1 MTHRQILVVMF
12 GLMLGMFLAALD
24 QSIVGT
30 AMPKIVSQ
38 FNGLDHMSWT
48 VTAYLLTS
56 TAAVPLY
63 GKISDQIGRRPVY
76 LFAIVIFLVGS
87 ALAGMSQNMGQ
98 LIGFRAVQGLGGG
111 GLMSLSLAI
120 IGDVIP
126 PRDRGR
132 YQGLFGAVFAVSS
145 VAGPLLGGFFTDHL
159 SWRWIFYINLP
170 VGVVALF
177 VAAAV
182 LKIDQRKQKHT
193 IDWAGAAL
201 LVGGVTALL
210 LVTSW
215 SGTANG
221 WTSATTLLL
230 GVGGVLALVLF
241 ALVERR
247 AAEPI
252 MPPHLFRDHTFSL
265 TSGIG
270 FVVGLAMF
278 GAIIYLPIYL
288 QVVRGDSPTGSGL
301 RMIPMMIGLL
311 AASIISGRVISKTG
325 TYKMWPLLGTSVT
338 IVGLVLLSRLRLDT
352 SMWLLGLFMVLM
364 GIGLGCVMQVL
375 VLAVQ
380 NSVEMKDMGAATAG
394 SMFFRS
400 IGGAFGTAIFG
411 TVLTSRLNHHI
422 SEGVAAAGL
431 KGQGGGGFAAGGE
444 EKLTSGGRAAIEQL
458 PVQLQDI
465 VLNGFVKALD
475 DLFLVGIPFVLV
487 ALVLAFFI
495 REVPLRGHG
504 GGQDQDKAEQAPI
517 PVME

>member
-1 MTHRQILVVMF
+1 MTHRQIMVVMI

-56 TAAVPLY
+56 TASVPLY

-76 LFAIVIFLVGS
+76 LFAIVIFLIGS
-87 ALAGMSQNMGQ
+87 ALAGMSQSMSE

-132 YQGLFGAVFAVSS
+132 YQGMFGAVFAVSS

-177 VAAAV
+177 VAATV
-182 LKIDQRKQKHT
+182 LKVQQQKQKHT
-193 IDWAGAAL
+193 IDWTGAAL

-221 WTSATTLLL
+221 WGSATTLGL
-230 GVGGVLALVLF
+230 GAAGVIALVVF

-252 MPPHLFRDHTFSL
+252 MPPHLFRNHTFSL

-288 QVVRGDSPTGSGL
+288 QVVRGDTPTGSGL

-311 AASIISGRVISKTG
+311 GASIISGRVISKTG
-325 TYKMWPLLGTSVT
+325 KYKIWPILGTAITV
-338 IVGLVLLSRLRLDT
+338 VGLALLSRVRLDT
-352 SMWLLGLFMVLM
+352 SMWLLAAFMVLM

-380 NSVEMKDMGAATAG
+380 NSVEMKDMGTATAG
-394 SMFFRS
+394 STFFRS

-431 KGQGGGGFAAGGE
+431 KGSGAGAPGLGGGE
-444 EKLTSGGRAAIEQL
+444 QLTSGGRAAIEKL
-458 PVQLQDI
+458 PTQVQDI
-465 VLNGFVKALD
+465 VLTGFVKALD
-475 DLFLVGIPFVLV
+475 DLFLVGIPFVAV
-487 ALVLAFFI
+487 ALLLSFFI
-495 REVPLRGHG
+495 REVPLRGQNG
-504 GGQDQDKAEQAPI
+504 PGAEKSEQVAM